1 MLRHETTSRWRP
13 LTTLALIV
21 ATVPGCA
28 RMVDITAPGEG
39 CLDQPVNSFV
49 VELHPRYRAGTFTA
63 TLSDGNISVPY
74 TGAFQPVAAPGGTT
88 MLGPLAY
95 EPRGEFALR
104 VEGDNS
110 PGRAFDVLS
119 DTVRFRPAA
128 LELVVPPAN
137 RPPVI
142 GGASSSGSGSG
153 SGGGSTSVG
162 TAPRPQ
168 NRDPCEPFLG
178 EATMRENALMAV
190 TVKMPLPPAAAQT
203 IEIIPS
209 SNAVSINGQPAG
221 GIATVTVPSTDRE
234 TTFVVQ
240 GVVPNTVVDIYAR
253 APGYQGALL
262 TTRVNP

>member
-1 MLRHETTSRWRP
+1 MRHETTSRWRP
-13 LTTLALIV
+13 LATLALIA

-39 CLDQPVNSFV
+39 CLDQPVNAFV
-49 VELHPRYRAGTFTA
+49 VELHPRYRTGTFAA
-63 TLSDGNISVPY
+63 TLSDGNITVPY

-88 MLGPLAY
+88 TLGPLAY
-95 EPRGEFALR
+95 EPRGEFALH

-110 PGRAFDVLS
+110 PFQAFDVLG

-128 LELVVPPAN
+128 LELVAPPAN
-137 RPPVI
+137 RPPMI

-162 TAPRPQ
+162 TAPTTRQ
-168 NRDPCEPFLG
+168 RSPCEPFFG
-178 EATMRENALMAV
+178 QATMRENTSMVV

-209 SNAVSINGQPAG
+209 GNAVSINGQPAG
-221 GIATVTVPSTDRE
+221 APAIVTVPNTDRE